1 MAKIKAL
8 MIGGRRCG
16 KTTILANICK
26 NANDV
31 LHHASDEGNDLF
43 RLNKDEK
50 SINKLNK
57 AIKLI
62 DEMFADLS
70 KYDEFPIDDN
80 QTATESTIEL
90 NLQPLDRGAALTL
103 SFTDIPGEFCVTEP
117 KKVTEYIRESQI
129 IILAIDT
136 PSMYE
141 AEGCYFDICNKYSNI
156 KKQFYDAFN
165 SEYMSESLTDKL
177 VLLVPLKC
185 EKYAISN
192 KTGEIDE
199 NGLMKVNSLV
209 KQYYGELIN
218 FFQNS
223 INEEKIT
230 FAILPIITIS
240 EVRWTDYYFL
250 NENGSKQTVYDDS
263 TGKPYSKEYM
273 EKYNLMSVFSFNSQL
288 YDIAKKNGSTSYFC
302 EQPLVYILAYAMK
315 IVKEGKKPQ
324 NKSKAPLFGPII
336 NTLRKWRDDILNLF
350 SGNASYEKEIN
361 RLSQKYMKRK
371 NGFEIIQNPLS
382 I

>member
-31 LHHASDEGNDLF
+31 LHHAVDEGNDLF

-57 AIKLI
+57 ALKLI
-62 DEMFADLS
+62 DEMFSNLS

-80 QTATESTIEL
+80 QTAEESTIEL
-90 NLQPLDRGAALTL
+90 NLQPLNRGEALTL

-117 KKVTEYIRESQI
+117 QKVTEYIRESQV

-141 AEGCYFDICNKYSNI
+141 AEGSYFEICNKFSNI
-156 KKQFYDAFN
+156 KKQFTDAFKP
-165 SEYMSESLTDKL
+165 EYMNESLTDKL

-185 EKYAISN
+185 EKYAISS
-192 KTGEIDE
+192 KTGEIEID
-199 NGLMKVNSLV
+199 GLKKVNSLV
-209 KQYYGELIN
+209 KHHYEDLLA
-218 FFQNS
+218 FFQS
-223 INEEKIT
+223 DINEARIT
-230 FAILPIITIS
+230 LAILPIITIS

-250 NENGSKQTVYDDS
+250 DENGDRRSVYNDN
-263 TGKPYSKEYM
+263 TGKPYPKEFM
-273 EKYNLMSVFSFNSQL
+273 EKYNLMSIFSFNSQL
-288 YDIAKKNGSTSYFC
+288 YDIAKKNGSTSYYC
-302 EQPLVYILAYAMK
+302 EQPLVYILTYAMK

-324 NKSKAPLFGPII
+324 NKSKIPLFGPII
-336 NTLRKWRDDILNLF
+336 NALRKWRDDIHNLF
-350 SGNASYEKEIN
+350 SGNISYEKEIN
-361 RLSQKYMKRK
+361 RLSQKYMNRK
-371 NGFEIIQNPLS
+371 NGFEILQNPLS